1 MSESNSINSVDKQN
15 EKFTDR
21 LRNAWSVV
29 EKSRHPQRPYALD
42 YIVKIFSDF
51 EELRGDRAYS
61 DDPAIVAGV
70 ASLETNGNKQSVFI
84 VAHQK
89 GRNTK
94 QKIFRN
100 FGMARPEG
108 YRKAIRIFE
117 LAERF
122 KKPVITLIDTP
133 GAFPGVG
140 AEERGQAYA
149 IADSIR
155 KMFEVKVPTVSVVI
169 GEGGSG
175 GALAI
180 GVADRLL
187 MLENSIYSVISPE
200 SCAAILWGNAGESK
214 RAALALRMS
223 AKETFDL
230 GLCDEIVGEVGAGAH
245 ETIEESSAKL
255 KDRIAHHLAE
265 LNGLSLEAL
274 MEARFEKFRRIDGR
288 HFTEVSNGRA

>member
-1 MSESNSINSVDKQN
+1 MSDTNSTNSVDKQD

-42 YIVKIFSDF
+42 YIMKIFSDF

-61 DDPAIVAGV
+61 DDAAIVSGM
-70 ASLETNGNKQSVFI
+70 ASLDTGENKQSVFI
-84 VAHQK
+84 IAHQK

-94 QKIFRN
+94 QKIHRN

-108 YRKAIRIFE
+108 YRKAIRLFE

-140 AEERGQAYA
+140 AEERGQSHA

-155 KMFEVKVPTVSVVI
+155 KMFEIRVPTLSVVI

-180 GVADRLL
+180 GVGDRLL
-187 MLENSIYSVISPE
+187 MMENSIYSVISPE
-200 SCAAILWGNAGESK
+200 SCAAILWGNSAESK
-214 RAALALRMS
+214 RAAVALKMS
-223 AKETFDL
+223 ARETLNL
-230 GLCDEIVGEVGAGAH
+230 GLCDEIVEEHGTGAH
-245 ETIEESSAKL
+245 ESLEESAKRL
-255 KDRIAHHLAE
+255 KTRISFHLENLMKLSTEE
-265 LNGLSLEAL
+265 LLA
-274 MEARFEKFRRIDGR
+274 ARFEKYRRIDKR
-288 HFTEVSNGRA
+288 HFQK